1 MNKKIRVFIINNFP
15 YPSLFPFFEELNEE
29 NSLLCKIFYVDESR
43 DYPLS
48 SIKKLKFDSDL
59 LPGLLSP
66 LKLFFRSFDVLII
79 DGWVNLACWISF
91 FVCKLRGK
99 PLILWVGS
107 TESEKSWRRTI
118 FLPLVKIILTNTT
131 AFLAYGTKAKK
142 YLLSLGVDKEK
153 IFIAY
158 NTVDIDF
165 FQEQSDI
172 WRKQKAKIKKELGI
186 KDKKV
191 ILFMGRLIWEKGL
204 EFLIL
209 AFKSL
214 RPKIDNISLLIVGS
228 GYKKQALENLI
239 KKEKIEDVILTP
251 GVRYTETPKYYSIA
265 DILILPSVSECWGLV
280 VNEGMA
286 CGLPVLT
293 SDKVG
298 AGEDLIKHKEN
309 GFIFPAGN
317 IKILSA
323 YLEKILR
330 SPFILKRMGER
341 SLDLIRPF
349 NNKNRIKSFLAA
361 IHFCLSFKNV

>member
-191 ILFMGRLIWEKGL
+191 ILFIGRLIWEK
-204 EFLIL
+204 
-209 AFKSL
+209 
-214 RPKIDNISLLIVGS
+214 
-228 GYKKQALENLI
+228 
-239 KKEKIEDVILTP
+239 
-251 GVRYTETPKYYSIA
+251 
-265 DILILPSVSECWGLV
+265 
-280 VNEGMA
+280 
-286 CGLPVLT
+286 
-293 SDKVG
+293 
-298 AGEDLIKHKEN
+298 
-309 GFIFPAGN
+309 
-317 IKILSA
+317 
-323 YLEKILR
+323 
-330 SPFILKRMGER
+330 
-341 SLDLIRPF
+341 
-349 NNKNRIKSFLAA
+349 
-361 IHFCLSFKNV
+361 